1 MSCAGITPVR
11 DLAYS
16 DDGMRDRMWRWGV
29 GEMTRTADAVGSPVF
44 EGLGLLLPFRLLSR
58 SQTQRRTHCVSCAGI
73 TPVRDL
79 AYSDD
84 GMRDRVWRW
93 GVGEMTR
100 TADAVGSPV
109 SGGLV
114 AVAVSIVT
122 ITNTTAS
129 PQRELCG

>member
-1 MSCAGITPVR
+1 MSCVGITPVR
-11 DLAYS
+11 HLVYF
-16 DDGMRDRMWRWGV
+16 DDNIRDRM
-29 GEMTRTADAVGSPVF
+29 
-44 EGLGLLLPFRLLSR
+44 
-58 SQTQRRTHCVSCAGI
+58 
-73 TPVRDL
+73 
-79 AYSDD
+79 
-84 GMRDRVWRW
+84 WRW

-122 ITNTTAS
+122 MTNTTAS